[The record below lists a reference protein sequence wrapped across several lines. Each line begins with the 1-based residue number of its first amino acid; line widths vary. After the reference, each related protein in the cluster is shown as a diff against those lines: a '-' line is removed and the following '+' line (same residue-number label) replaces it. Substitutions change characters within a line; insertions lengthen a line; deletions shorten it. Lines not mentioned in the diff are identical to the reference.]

1 MDSGDGVQASVRISG
16 GKISGRGDSSFRA
29 RDPLTVVI
37 FGASGDLSKRKLIP
51 ALYHLEQEGYLP
63 ERYAVVG
70 FSRTEM
76 TDEAYRERMVGEM
89 RQDFGDVDAGSPLFA
104 ALHYQAGN
112 NTDAESF
119 QRLKARMDA
128 LDAERDLPGNR
139 LFYLSVAPEFFTPI
153 IQNLH
158 AAGLIR
164 SPDEEQWSH
173 IIIEKPF
180 GHDLKSAR
188 EMNEEVTGILDESQI
203 YRIDHYLGKET
214 VQNILSFRFGN
225 AIFEPLF
232 NQKYVENV
240 QITVAETLGMEG
252 RRGAFYDKAGAL
264 RDIVQ
269 NHMLQLLCL
278 IAMEPPAAVEP
289 VSIRDEKVKLLR
301 ALVPYGSPEEV
312 TASTVR
318 GQYGFGELR
327 GEVVKGFRQEEGV
340 DETSVTESYVALR
353 AKIDN
358 WRWAGVPFLLRT
370 GKRLRNRVSEI
381 AVQFRH
387 PPLRL
392 FDDSAATDGLAMA
405 AASAN
410 VLIHADPAE
419 GGHQPLLRLQA
430 AGHADRPGQGQHGFR
445 LRRLRAALPRSLR
458 APAAGRHARRRL
470 AVHPFRRGG
479 LRLALHRLDPVGLGP
494 AAGPPF
500 PQLLPVHRRSR
511 RCRPAAAGQQ
521 HGLAPVEPDGHR
533 GGGAVNGVPPVT

>member
-1 MDSGDGVQASVRISG
+1 MDSGDDIQASVRISG
-16 GKISGRGDSSFRA
+16 DKNSGRGDNSFRA

-76 TDEAYRERMVGEM
+76 TDEAYRERMIGEI
-89 RQDFGDVDAGSPLFA
+89 REDIPDLDADSPLFK
-104 ALHYQAGN
+104 ALHYQPGN
-112 NTDAESF
+112 NTDLGSF
-119 QRLKARMDA
+119 QNLKAKLDA

-153 IQNLH
+153 IRNLK
-158 AAGLIR
+158 AAGLVR
-164 SPDEEQWSH
+164 RPDEEQWSH
-173 IIIEKPF
+173 VIIEKPF
-180 GHDLKSAR
+180 GHDLQSAR

-264 RDIVQ
+264 RDVVQ

-301 ALVPYGSPEEV
+301 ALVPYGTPEEV
-312 TASTVR
+312 AAETVR

-340 DETSVTESYVALR
+340 DELSVTESYVALR

-358 WRWAGVPFLLRT
+358 WRWAGIPFLLRT

-392 FDDSAATDGLAMA
+392 FHDPATPNGRAMA

-410 VLIHADPAE
+410 VL
-419 GGHQPLLRLQA
+419 LLRIQPREGISLSFACKRPGMQINLA
-430 AGHADRPGQGQHGFR
+430 EVQMDFVYEAFNQRSPEAYERLLLDAMRGDASLFTRSDEVDYAWRFTDSILEGWDKLPAPRFPNYYPFTDGPDDADRLLQDSNTGW
-445 LRRLRAALPRSLR
+445 RRFSQMGIAE
-458 APAAGRHARRRL
+458 
-470 AVHPFRRGG
+470 VGG
-479 LRLALHRLDPVGLGP
+479 
-494 AAGPPF
+494 
-500 PQLLPVHRRSR
+500 
-511 RCRPAAAGQQ
+511 
-521 HGLAPVEPDGHR
+521 
-533 GGGAVNGVPPVT
+533 

>member
-1 MDSGDGVQASVRISG
+1 MESRDGMQASVRING
-16 GKISGRGDSSFRA
+16 GKGSDKADNSFRA
-29 RDPLTVVI
+29 KDPLTVVI

-51 ALYHLEQEGYLP
+51 ALYHLEQTGYLP
-63 ERYAVVG
+63 ARYAVVG

-76 TDEAYRERMVGEM
+76 TDEAYRERMIGEM
-89 RQDFGDVDAGSPLFA
+89 RQDFSDVDAGSPLFA
-104 ALHYQAGN
+104 ALHSQPGN
-112 NTDAESF
+112 NTDIESF
-119 QRLKARMDA
+119 HRLKARLDA

-153 IQNLH
+153 IHNLN

-164 SPDEEQWSH
+164 NPGEPQWSH
-173 IIIEKPF
+173 VIIEKPF
-180 GHDLKSAR
+180 GHDLRSAR

-301 ALVPYGSPEEV
+301 ALIPFGTPEEV
-312 TASTVR
+312 LDNTVR

-327 GEVVKGFRQEEGV
+327 GEVVKGYRQEEGV
-340 DETSVTESYVALR
+340 DELSTTETYVALR

-358 WRWAGVPFLLRT
+358 WRWAGIPFVLRT

-392 FDDSAATDGLAMA
+392 FHHRAVPDGHAMA

-410 VLIHADPAE
+410 VLILRIQPQEGISLSFACKRPGMQIDLAKVNMDFMYEAFEQRSPEAYERLLLDAMRGDASLFTRSDEVDYAWRFTDSILTGWQELPAPRFPNYYPFTDGPDE
-419 GGHQPLLRLQA
+419 
-430 AGHADRPGQGQHGFR
+430 ADRLLLDSSTGWRQLSQMGI
-445 LRRLRAALPRSLR
+445 AEV
-458 APAAGRHARRRL
+458 GR
-470 AVHPFRRGG
+470 
-479 LRLALHRLDPVGLGP
+479 
-494 AAGPPF
+494 
-500 PQLLPVHRRSR
+500 
-511 RCRPAAAGQQ
+511 
-521 HGLAPVEPDGHR
+521 
-533 GGGAVNGVPPVT
+533 